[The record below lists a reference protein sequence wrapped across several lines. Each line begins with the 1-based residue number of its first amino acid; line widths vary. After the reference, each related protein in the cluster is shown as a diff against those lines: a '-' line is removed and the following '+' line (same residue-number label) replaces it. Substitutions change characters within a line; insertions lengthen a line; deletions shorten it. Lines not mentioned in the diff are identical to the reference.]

1 MRSFQE
7 NIAKLEAVDTQV
19 LRVGRGQ
26 PLCQQSLC
34 RPERCAFPLLS
45 DFGGKVAA
53 DYGNSFLINDLNFR
67 KSRFRSLNIRLP
79 AAVILLEARLKAESS
94 SRNARTGDR

>member
-1 MRSFQE
+1 MLGVDSFFA
-7 NIAKLEAVDTQV
+7 NKAFVDQNGVT
-19 LRVGRGQ
+19 
-26 PLCQQSLC
+26 
-34 RPERCAFPLLS
+34 FPLFS